1 MVAVEQRTLRMASH
15 SGHNGHCSEQAYW
28 NTMMGQSKV
37 TRPLLLLAGVLMLAN
52 DAAIENLLRTY
63 FSQHTGRQSQ

>member
-1 MVAVEQRTLRMASH
+1 
-15 SGHNGHCSEQAYW
+15 
-28 NTMMGQSKV
+28 MMGQSKV